1 MFRYFLLLFICMLST
16 CIFAQRTLTGRIT
29 ADGLPV
35 KNATVKLLPDGSSAL
50 TNDSGCYLL
59 NVPDKKLYRLQVSA
73 NGYSTLERDV
83 ERTDTERIVADI
95 NIQRLSMLADEVVI
109 SGTMKEVTR
118 SKSVVPVEIYRA
130 SFFRKTAVTG
140 LFESMQMV
148 NGIVP
153 VISCNVCNTG
163 SFSIN
168 GLDGPYTMVMIDGM
182 PIVSALSTVYSLNAI
197 PNSIIDRI
205 EVVKGPASTLYG
217 SEAVAGLI
225 NIVTVKPDKAP
236 RISADMFATTYNE
249 WNTDL
254 SFAYRTKRYSTLFSM
269 NILAMPTP
277 WDKNKDGFTDIS
289 LQQRISIFNK
299 WQFNRKSGKQH
310 SLALRYVFEDRW
322 GGDIRWNKEFRG
334 GDSIYGESIYTHR
347 AELIGVYELPHVS
360 NVKLMYSYNV
370 HHQNSVYGVTPYTAL
385 QQVGFSQ
392 LYWNKSINNHD
403 VTAGIA
409 GRYTYYDDNTPATRS
424 ADTLSPQNRPVHTML
439 PGIFV
444 QDEWKINLRHQL
456 LLGARLDYYHA
467 HGTVFSPRLN
477 YRWRLNDNNSIRVS
491 AGNGFRV
498 VNIFTEEHA
507 SLTGARRIEIRN
519 TLNPEQSYT
528 INAQFTRYISF
539 KSGYMNMEL
548 SPFYTYFINRIVA
561 DYDTDPNAIIYNNLT
576 GYAISRGI
584 SISVDALWSN
594 GIRFNAGAT
603 ALDVFRVDQ
612 LADGSE
618 ERSRLVYAP
627 EWMATYQLSLP
638 YRPYDLVF
646 DYTAQ
651 VYGPMRM
658 PVLPDDFR
666 QAYSPVYSL
675 HNIQLAKSFHSGI
688 SLYGGVRNLFN
699 FLPVSPIMRPFDP
712 FDRNVND
719 AVQNPNGYTFDA
731 AYNYAPVMRIRLFA
745 GVRYVFK

>member
-1 MFRYFLLLFICMLST
+1 MLRYILLVFMCAYSVSV
-16 CIFAQRTLTGRIT
+16 FAQRTITGRIL
-29 ADGLPV
+29 AEGIPV
-35 KNATVKLLPDGSSAL
+35 KNATVKLLPVGNSTL
-50 TNDSGCYLL
+50 TNDSGRYTLA
-59 NVPDKKLYRLQVSA
+59 VPEKKIYRLQVSA
-73 NGYSTLERDV
+73 NGYSTVEWDV
-83 ERTDTERIVADI
+83 DRTATQPIFSDM

-197 PNSIIDRI
+197 PNSMIDRI

-236 RISADMFATTYNE
+236 RISVDMFATTYNE

-254 SFAYRTKRYSTLFSM
+254 AFAYRTKHYSTLFSM
-269 NILAMPTP
+269 NILTMPTP
-277 WDKNKDGFTDIS
+277 WDKNNDGFTDVS
-289 LQQRISIFNK
+289 LQQRISMFNK
-299 WQFNRKSGKQH
+299 WQFIRKSGKQH

-322 GGDIRWNKEFRG
+322 GGDTRWNKNFRG

-347 AELIGVYELPHVS
+347 TELIGQYDLPRLS
-360 NVKLMYSYNV
+360 NVKLMYSYNL

-385 QQVGFSQ
+385 QQVGFTQ
-392 LYWNKSINNHD
+392 LYWNKTINSHD
-403 VTAGIA
+403 LTAGIA

-424 ADTLSPQNRPVHTML
+424 SDTLSAQNRPVQTLL

-444 QDEWKINLRHQL
+444 QNEWKINLRHQL
-456 LLGARLDYYHA
+456 LLGARLDYYRA
-467 HGTVFSPRLN
+467 HGVVFSPRVN
-477 YRWRLNDNNSIRVS
+477 YRWRLNDNNNIRIS

-507 SLTGARRIEIRN
+507 ALTGARRVEIRG
-519 TLNPEQSYT
+519 TLNPEQSYN
-528 INAQFTRYISF
+528 INAHYTRYISF
-539 KSGYMNMEL
+539 KNGYMNIEL
-548 SPFYTYFINRIVA
+548 SPFYTYFTNRIVA
-561 DYDTDPNAIIYNNLT
+561 DYDTDPDAIIYDNLN
-576 GYAISRGI
+576 GHAISRGI
-584 SISVDALWSN
+584 SISADAVWSN

-603 ALDVFRVDQ
+603 ALDVFRVDK
-612 LADGSE
+612 LADGSL

-627 EWMATYQLSLP
+627 EWMATCQLTIP
-638 YRPYDLVF
+638 YRPYDLTL

-651 VYGPMRM
+651 AYGPMRM
-658 PVLPDDFR
+658 PVFPDDFR
-666 QAYSPVYSL
+666 PAYSPVYSL
-675 HNIQLAKSFHSGI
+675 HNVQLTKLFHSGL

-719 AVQNPNGYTFDA
+719 AVRNPNGYTFDA
-731 AYNYAPVMRIRLFA
+731 AYNYAPVMGMRFFA
-745 GVRYVFK
+745 GIRYILK